1 MMMDATNKSVNKTNN
16 TQKALKTSNTTRNG
30 SVYSD
35 YGRSVSTTK
44 QYGSFESKKSA
55 STTPD
60 EVKKARKNER
70 RSRKVAKI
78 KKNLHKLGNQIKE
91 TFTYTSSTNG
101 KYCSKKSKN
110 GTFYND
116 VKWFW
121 DIRKWIP
128 ILLVVFIFSIKSV
141 NTKNDVP
148 VFEEPTPEVITAVEE
163 VPTEPVTEETTEPT
177 IPIEEA
183 EVIALARLGDTC
195 ARRYSDDVK
204 RIVMWVAINRSEDRA
219 NGYGGSLLEE
229 INRPKQWQEYNP
241 NGSYTDSTLA
251 IAKEVYDTW
260 KSGGPRPMYND
271 MIFFAFNADGTITVR
286 NKFKTDKRTNTMIFG
301 Y

>member
-1 MMMDATNKSVNKTNN
+1 MDATNKSINKTNN
-16 TQKALKTSNTTRNG
+16 TQKNVKTNNTTRNG
-30 SVYSD
+30 VIYTD
-35 YGRSVSTTK
+35 NGRSVSTPK
-44 QYGSFESKKSA
+44 QHGSFDSKKSI

-60 EVKKARKNER
+60 DVKKARKDER
-70 RSRKVAKI
+70 RSRKIAKM
-78 KKNLHKLGNQIKE
+78 KKALRKFGKKMKE
-91 TFTYTSSTNG
+91 TFKYTRNSNG
-101 KYCSKKSKN
+101 KYCSNKSEN
-110 GTFYND
+110 GTFYHD

-128 ILLVVFIFSIKSV
+128 ILIVVFIFSIKSV
-141 NTKNDVP
+141 NTKDDVP
-148 VFEEPTPEVITAVEE
+148 VFEGTDHEVVAAIDGI
-163 VPTEPVTEETTEPT
+163 PTEPVTEEATEPT
-177 IPIEEA
+177 LPIEEQ
-183 EVIALARLGDTC
+183 EVIALARLADTC

-241 NGSYTDSTLA
+241 EGSYTDSTLE
-251 IAKEVYDTW
+251 IARDVYNTW

-286 NKFKTDKRTNTMIFG
+286 NKFKTDKRTNTLIFG

>member
-1 MMMDATNKSVNKTNN
+1 MMDATNKSVNKTN
-16 TQKALKTSNTTRNG
+16 TQKTLKTSNNTHNG
-30 SVYSD
+30 AIYSD
-35 YGRSVSTTK
+35 NGRSVSTPK
-44 QYGSFESKKSA
+44 QYGSFESKKSS

-60 EVKKARKNER
+60 DVKKARKNDR
-70 RSRKVAKI
+70 KSRKIAKM
-78 KKNLHKLGNQIKE
+78 KKSIHKFGKNVKE
-91 TFTYTSSTNG
+91 TFKYTGGSNG
-101 KYCSKKSKN
+101 KYCSTKSEN

-128 ILLVVFIFSIKSV
+128 ILLVVFIFSIKIV
-141 NTKNDVP
+141 NTKDDISTFDDATN
-148 VFEEPTPEVITAVEE
+148 PEVIAAVEE
-163 VPTEPVTEETTEPT
+163 IPTEPATEETTEPT
-177 IPIEEA
+177 LPIEEQ
-183 EVIALARLGDTC
+183 EVIALARLADTC
-195 ARRYSDDVK
+195 ARRYGDDVK

-241 NGSYTDSTLA
+241 DGAYTASTLE
-251 IAKEVYDTW
+251 IARDVYDTW
-260 KSGGPRPMYND
+260 KSNGPRPMYND

>member
-1 MMMDATNKSVNKTNN
+1 MDATNKSINKTNN
-16 TQKALKTSNTTRNG
+16 TQKTLKTNNNTHNG
-30 SVYSD
+30 AIYTD
-35 YGRSVSTTK
+35 NGRSVSTSK
-44 QYGSFESKKSA
+44 QHGSYESKKSI

-60 EVKKARKNER
+60 DVKKARKDER
-70 RSRKVAKI
+70 RSRKIAKM
-78 KKNLHKLGNQIKE
+78 KKALHKFGKRMKE
-91 TFTYTSSTNG
+91 IFKYTRTSNG
-101 KYCSKKSKN
+101 KYSSKKSEN

-128 ILLVVFIFSIKSV
+128 ILLVVFIFSIKNV
-141 NTKNDVP
+141 NTKNDVLAFDSTNP
-148 VFEEPTPEVITAVEE
+148 EEVVAVE
-163 VPTEPVTEETTEPT
+163 VMPTEPVIEETTEPT
-177 IPIEEA
+177 LPVEEL
-183 EVIALARLGDTC
+183 EVIALARLADTC

-241 NGSYTDSTLA
+241 DGSYTASTLE
-251 IAKEVYDTW
+251 IAKDVYDTW
-260 KSGGPRPMYND
+260 KSNGPRPMYND

-286 NKFKTDKRTNTMIFG
+286 NRFKTDKRTNTMIFG